1 MNKIRMLKISQAN
14 NSSSILF
21 GRIAGF
27 TVVELLIAVLLAGL
41 ITSASMALY
50 LTQQKQLMVQSDISD
65 IQGGLR
71 AAAGELTT
79 KLLMAG
85 YKLPEGFPCIVT
97 KNTNPDTI
105 EVITNTNTV
114 DGVRIEHAMPTPS
127 SELRCD
133 GHDVSAVH
141 IGDTLYIYDPVAMVG
156 EFFSVSQV
164 QESSSN
170 LQHNDWPLSRCYPQG
185 SIVIRALSYKYYID
199 TTDPVHPNL
208 VFRINGNAPQVYAEN
223 ITNLNIQYLLSSGVM
238 VDTAPNAFM
247 IREAIITLSG
257 RTDKIDSE
265 FFAPYRNRTLTTRIK
280 IRNLGDN

>member
-1 MNKIRMLKISQAN
+1 MNKIRMIQITPAN
-14 NSSSILF
+14 NSLNHRL
-21 GRIAGF
+21 GRLAGF

-71 AAAGELTT
+71 AATGELTT
-79 KLLMAG
+79 RLRMAG

-97 KNTNPDTI
+97 RNTNPDTI

-133 GHDVSAVH
+133 GHDVSGVN

-164 QESSSN
+164 QISSSN
-170 LQHNDWPLSRCYPQG
+170 IQHNDWILSRSYPMG
-185 SIVIRALSYKYYID
+185 SIIIRAIDYKYYID
-199 TTDPVHPNL
+199 NTTASHPDF
-208 VFRINGNAPQVYAEN
+208 VFRINGGAPQVYAEN
-223 ITNLNIQYLLSSGVM
+223 ITNLNIQYLLSSGVI
-238 VDTAPNAFM
+238 VDTAPTASM
-247 IREAIITLSG
+247 IREAIVTMSG
-257 RTDKIDSE
+257 RTDKMDNE
-265 FFAPYRNRTLTTRIK
+265 FFTPYRNRTLTTRIK

>member
-1 MNKIRMLKISQAN
+1 MNKTRMLQFSRAKIFSN
-14 NSSSILF
+14 TLF

-27 TVVELLIAVLLAGL
+27 TVVELLVALILAGL
-41 ITSASMALY
+41 ITSASLALY

-79 KLLMAG
+79 RIRMAG
-85 YKLPEGFPCIVT
+85 YKLPEGFPCVIT

-105 EVITNTNTV
+105 EVISNTNTL
-114 DGVRIEHAMPTPS
+114 DGVQIEHAMPTPS

-133 GHDVSAVH
+133 GHDVSGVH
-141 IGDTLYIYDPVAMVG
+141 TGDTLYIYDPVSLIG

-170 LQHNDWPLSRCYPQG
+170 IQHNDWSLSRCYPQG
-185 SIVIRALSYKYYID
+185 SIIIRALSYKYYID
-199 TTDPVHPNL
+199 STDPLHPNL
-208 VFRINGNAPQVYAEN
+208 VFRLNGNAPQVYAEN
-223 ITNLNIQYLLSSGVM
+223 ITNLNIQYLLSSGVI
-238 VDTAPNAFM
+238 VDTAPSAYL

-265 FFAPYRNRTLTTRIK
+265 FFTPYRNRTLTTRVK